1 MPKSFLNRGL
11 LLALIGIIAD
21 QISKAYI
28 LYGLKLA
35 AGYQNGFPVVQ
46 CYNKTITIIDNFFNI
61 VLVWNHGVSFGMFNK
76 VKCDELLGHGI
87 NPLQPIMLSV
97 LTISIVGVMIY
108 LLKKS
113 KNVFEATAFGL
124 VIGGAIGNL
133 IDRILYG
140 AVVDFLDFHLSG
152 MHWPAFNVADS
163 IILIGVLLLVFEGIF
178 VKDSN
183 HEKS

>member
-1 MPKSFLNRGL
+1 M
-11 LLALIGIIAD
+11 ALIGITAD

-35 AGYQNGFPVVQ
+35 AAYEAGLPIVSRFNGSIE
-46 CYNKTITIIDNFFNI
+46 ITGFFNI
-61 VLVWNHGVSFGMFNK
+61 VLVWNHGVSFGMFNSG
-76 VKCDELLGHGI
+76 DPHH
-87 NPLQPIMLSV
+87 LQSIMLSV
-97 LTISIVGVMIY
+97 LTLAIVGVMIY

-133 IDRILYG
+133 IDRIVYG
-140 AVVDFLDFHLSG
+140 AVVDFLDFHIAG

-163 IILIGVLLLVFEGIF
+163 IILIGVLLLVFEGFF
-178 VKDSN
+178 VKDKN

>member
-1 MPKSFLNRGL
+1 M
-11 LLALIGIIAD
+11 ALIGIVAD

-35 AGYQNGFPVVQ
+35 AGYEAGLPVVQ
-46 CYNKTITIIDNFFNI
+46 CFNKIITIIDGFFNI

-97 LTISIVGVMIY
+97 LTLIIVGVMIY

-133 IDRILYG
+133 IDRVIYG
-140 AVVDFLDFHLSG
+140 AVVDFLDFHVAG
-152 MHWPAFNVADS
+152 WHWPAFNVADS
-163 IILIGVLLLVFEGIF
+163 IILIGVLLLVFEGFF
-178 VKDSN
+178 VKSSS